1 MVYNTM
7 LTVFMQMAGNHSDP
21 MPPGKDDGNGSD
33 YEDTVDARPD
43 RRDRS
48 ILSIFNGKKKK
59 DGEEQ
64 QPEASLSNKNRVVTP
79 TFQYNMNY
87 KKVGKCIIINNKNFE
102 VQTDM
107 CTRNGTDKD
116 AGDLH
121 KSFRSLGFDVVVY
134 NDQRCDA
141 MEKILKK
148 AADENHSNAACF
160 ACVLLSHGEEGLVY
174 GTDGRMPIKN
184 LTTLFRGD
192 KCKSLIG
199 KPKLFFIQA
208 CRGSKFD
215 EGIQTDS
222 GPVND
227 DLETDANPRYK
238 IPVEA
243 DFLFAYS
250 TVPGYYSWR
259 NPGKGSWF
267 VQSLCSVLSEQ
278 GKQLEIMQILTR
290 VNFLVA
296 TSFESQSDDPCYS
309 EKKQIPC
316 VVSMLT
322 KELYF

>member
-1 MVYNTM
+1 MSGDQCADRSSEERSNGD
-7 LTVFMQMAGNHSDP
+7 Q
-21 MPPGKDDGNGSD
+21 DDI
-33 YEDTVDARPD
+33 VDAKPD
-43 RRDRS
+43 RSSR
-48 ILSIFNGKKKK
+48 LSLFAKKKK
-59 DGEEQ
+59 NGEEE
-64 QPEASLSNKNRVVTP
+64 QPKSTLSNQYRIVTP

-102 VQTDM
+102 DKTGM
-107 CTRNGTDKD
+107 GIRNGTDKD
-116 AGDLH
+116 AGDLS
-121 KSFRSLGFDVVVY
+121 KSFRSLGFDVHTY
-134 NDQRCDA
+134 NDRSCED
-141 MEKILKK
+141 MKTLLKQ
-148 AADENHSNAACF
+148 AAEENHSDAACF
-160 ACVLLSHGEEGLVY
+160 ACILLSHGEEGLIY
-174 GTDGRMPIKN
+174 GTDGPMAIKH
-184 LTTLFRGD
+184 LTVLFRGD

-208 CRGSKFD
+208 CRGSEFD

-222 GPVND
+222 GPAND
-227 DLETDANPRYK
+227 TLETDANPRYK

-259 NPGKGSWF
+259 NPGRGSWF
-267 VQSLCSVLSEQ
+267 VQSLCSVLNEH

-290 VNFLVA
+290 VNYVVA
-296 TSFESQSDDPCYS
+296 TNFESQSDDPRFS